1 MRSSRSM
8 GCYSWFAESVFQHIL
23 VFAEFD
29 NCGFR
34 NISFSTFKSGENFLV
49 VGDCFANLFE
59 MGDFFYVF
67 GGYLHFVAE
76 DLIFIVGK
84 KIVDTILTVFKLGDK
99 TLKASFTFIYG

>member
-1 MRSSRSM
+1 M
-8 GCYSWFAESVFQHIL
+8 GCYGGFAESVFQHIL

-34 NISFSTFKSGENFLV
+34 NISFSTFKSGKNFLI

-59 MGDFFYVF
+59 VGDFFYVF
-67 GGYLHFVAE
+67 GGYPHLVAE

-84 KIVDTILTVFKLGDK
+84 KIVDTIFAIFKLGDK
-99 TLKASFTFIYG
+99 TLKASFTFVYC